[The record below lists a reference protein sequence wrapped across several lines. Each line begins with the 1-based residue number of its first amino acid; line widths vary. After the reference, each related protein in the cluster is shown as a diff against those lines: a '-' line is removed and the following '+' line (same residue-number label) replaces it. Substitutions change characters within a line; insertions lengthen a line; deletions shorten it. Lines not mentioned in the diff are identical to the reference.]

1 MGLGE
6 GFANPVHPH
15 ACGEN
20 IAVLLLPQ
28 EKAGS
33 PPRVWGKQLIS
44 SVIHIIE
51 RFTPTRVGKTSSA
64 SAG

>member
-20 IAVLLLPQ
+20 ILAICGVLLLG
-28 EKAGS
+28 GS